1 VFHFLELLVIVF
13 GVIVVTGLIL
23 LALPQCR
30 LRDLLMPF
38 ISWGFVVL
46 CGLYAI
52 SPIDALPEIALGP
65 FGLFDDLA
73 AVAAGVCAAMS
84 TIKAQ
89 RKKHPNYQDPYFN
102 NH

>member
-1 VFHFLELLVIVF
+1 MFELLRLMVVVG
-13 GVIVVTGLIL
+13 GVIVVTFMVLM
-23 LALPQCR
+23 ALPQCK
-30 LRDLLMPF
+30 LRDLLMPY
-38 ISWGFVVL
+38 IAWSFVVL

-73 AVAAGVCAAMS
+73 AVAAGVGTAVA

-89 RKKHPNYQDPYFN
+89 RKKHPNYRDPYFN
-102 NH
+102 N

>member
-1 VFHFLELLVIVF
+1 MFELLRLMVVVG
-13 GVIVVTGLIL
+13 GVIVVTFMVLM
-23 LALPQCR
+23 ALPQCK
-30 LRDLLMPF
+30 LRDLLMPY
-38 ISWGFVVL
+38 IAWSFVVL

-73 AVAAGVCAAMS
+73 AVAAGVGTAVA

-89 RKKHPNYQDPYFN
+89 RKKHRNYQDPYFN
-102 NH
+102 N

>member
-1 VFHFLELLVIVF
+1 MFELLKVMVIM
-13 GVIVVTGLIL
+13 GSVIIITGMVL

-30 LRDLLMPF
+30 LRDLLMPYVAW
-38 ISWGFVVL
+38 SFVVL

-52 SPIDALPEIALGP
+52 SPIDALPEVALGP
-65 FGLFDDLA
+65 FGLVDDLA
-73 AVAAGVCAAMS
+73 AMAAGIGTAVA

-102 NH
+102 